1 MTGCCETTV
10 QGLANP
16 MGTQQGE
23 TVKPG
28 SMSKRTA
35 LILEIIQ
42 KAGDQ
47 GANIQHVKA
56 ALNDGS
62 DDKQTRTSMA
72 KMAQKGIVF
81 TSEGK
86 SHRMYFATQEWAAA
100 CKKSKKHKDRPWNC
114 MSTLTMRNACHEAVK
129 FAGDGGILTRHIAE
143 KLGKHVKTAQKA
155 MNWLRS
161 RGDVFLCVNS
171 APPRYFLSEEQAE
184 AYMAQ
189 RGKIAQSYGTSRPKI
204 EKPVKKTV
212 SLVLVKREDEKS
224 IKAPVIK
231 WQNQKAIIP
240 AGVKITVRNAP
251 PGRFEAT
258 GQYLYFSALQIG
270 SYKQSD
276 SAIAR
281 AYG

>member
-1 MTGCCETTV
+1 
-10 QGLANP
+10 
-16 MGTQQGE
+16 
-23 TVKPG
+23 
-28 SMSKRTA
+28 MSKRTA

-42 KAGDQ
+42 KAGEQ

-62 DDKQTRTSMA
+62 NHNQTRNSMA
-72 KMAQKGIVF
+72 KMAKKGIVF
-81 TSEGK
+81 TSKGK
-86 SHRMYFATQEWAAA
+86 SHRIYFAKPEWAEA
-100 CKKSKKHKDRPWNC
+100 CKKVPKKQLRWNC
-114 MSTLTMRNACHEAVK
+114 MSGNAMREACIGLVR
-129 FAGDGGILTRHIAE
+129 FAGDGGILTRDIAS
-143 KLGKHVKTAQKA
+143 KLGKHIKTAQKA

-161 RGDVFLCVNS
+161 RGDVFLCVNA
-171 APPRYFLSEEQAE
+171 APARYFLTEEHAE

-189 RGKIAQSYGTSRPKI
+189 QKKQAKTYSAKRPKCDKTKDPKSPNAQKVY
-204 EKPVKKTV
+204 KPNQ
-212 SLVLVKREDEKS
+212 LVLKTENQKS

-231 WQNQKAIIP
+231 WENQEPIIP
-240 AGVKITVRNAP
+240 VGVKITVRNAP

>member
-1 MTGCCETTV
+1 M
-10 QGLANP
+10 
-16 MGTQQGE
+16 
-23 TVKPG
+23 KPG

-42 KAGDQ
+42 KAGEQ

-81 TSEGK
+81 TSKGK
-86 SHRMYFATQEWAAA
+86 SRRMYFANPEWAAM
-100 CKKSKKHKDRPWNC
+100 CKKVPKKQLRWNC
-114 MSTLTMRNACHEAVK
+114 MSGNAMRKACIELVR
-129 FAGDGGILTRHIAE
+129 FAGDGGILTRDIASKLVKHI
-143 KLGKHVKTAQKA
+143 KTAQKA
-155 MNWLRS
+155 MNFLRS
-161 RGDVFLCVNS
+161 SGDVFLCVNA
-171 APPRYFLSEEQAE
+171 APARYFMTEEQAD

-189 RGKIAQSYGTSRPKI
+189 RKKPAKTYSASRQKCDKPKEPKPPKEPKQPKPKAQKAY
-204 EKPVKKTV
+204 KPNQ
-212 SLVLVKREDEKS
+212 LVLKTEDQKS

-231 WQNQKAIIP
+231 WENQEAIIP

-258 GQYLYFSALQIG
+258 GQDSYFSALQIG
-270 SYKQSD
+270 SYKPSD